1 MSVEQNL
8 RVIEAFSRAFD
19 ERRWDRFFELHA
31 QSAALWAPGLAEP
44 LKGRA
49 AIREWE
55 LGFVG
60 GFPDFRFRTDQPF
73 GHGSLACFQWT
84 FTGTHTA
91 PQVQAARPFP
101 QRTSRSGSEGVLST
115 RSRAA
120 RSRNGGCIST
130 SWSSSSNSASH
141 HRRHGLPTGRSREA
155 HPQVVGP

>member
-73 GHGSLACFQWT
+73 GHGSLVCFQWT
-84 FTGTHTA
+84 LTGTHAA
-91 PQVQAARPFP
+91 PLPGPGGKAIPATNKPVRI
-101 QRTSRSGSEGVLST
+101 RGCSVYTVEGGEIT
-115 RSRAA
+115 E
-120 RSRNGGCIST
+120 
-130 SWSSSSNSASH
+130 
-141 HRRHGLPTGRSREA
+141 RRLYFDQLEFLQQLGLAP
-155 HPQVVGP
+155 

>member
-1 MSVEQNL
+1 MSVEENL

-73 GHGSLACFQWT
+73 GHGRLVCFQWT

-91 PQVQAARPFP
+91 PLPGPGGKAIPATNKPVRI
-101 QRTSRSGSEGVLST
+101 RGCSVYTVEGGEIT
-115 RSRAA
+115 E
-120 RSRNGGCIST
+120 
-130 SWSSSSNSASH
+130 
-141 HRRHGLPTGRSREA
+141 RRLYFDQLEFLQQLGLAP
-155 HPQVVGP
+155 

>member
-1 MSVEQNL
+1 MSVEENL

-60 GFPDFRFRTDQPF
+60 GFPDFRVRTGEPL
-73 GHGSLACFQWT
+73 GHGSLVCFQRT
-84 FTGTHTA
+84 FTGTHAA
-91 PQVQAARPFP
+91 PPPGPGGKAIPPPNNPVRIRGSAAYTRDGGEVAAR
-101 QRTSRSGSEGVLST
+101 QRS
-115 RSRAA
+115 
-120 RSRNGGCIST
+120 I
-130 SWSSSSNSASH
+130 
-141 HRRHGLPTGRSREA
+141 
-155 HPQVVGP
+155 